1 MSMSIR
7 PALPADASR
16 IAEIIVFNNRLNFFP
31 IFGNEGYSF
40 GEMQVV
46 PMAQAFREDADRIKN
61 TYVYDDGIVRGLL
74 MVRGDEIEKL
84 YVEPALQSQGV
95 GAALLEYAV
104 SKLGAQWLWALEKNE
119 RALRFYKRHGFVPTG
134 ERKFEDGT
142 TEYLVKLVRQ

>member
-31 IFGNEGYSF
+31 IFGDEGYSF

-142 TEYLVKLVRQ
+142 TQYLVKLAQR